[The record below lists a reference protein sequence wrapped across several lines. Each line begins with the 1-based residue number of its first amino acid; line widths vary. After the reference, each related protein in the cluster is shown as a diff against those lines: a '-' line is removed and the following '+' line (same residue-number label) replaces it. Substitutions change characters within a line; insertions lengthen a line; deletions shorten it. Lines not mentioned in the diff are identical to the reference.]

1 MFEIQRNTSNVW
13 YYGVV
18 AYVYNFPF
26 YINAVKTY
34 LVLNMNISLNNYIIR
49 LHFDTQANEANYEH
63 IFIVELYC
71 FEKRM

>member
-1 MFEIQRNTSNVW
+1 MFSAQSINKEIHQMF
-13 YYGVV
+13 GI
-18 AYVYNFPF
+18 ACVYNFPF